1 MRHQLIGLL
10 MLFAACGD
18 PDDDPGTDAPPA
30 RRVERSASV
39 GADGLSEELV
49 FDVPP
54 MTRSM
59 TIVVTGANDALYALG
74 ALRGPDGVDRVALP
88 PGPPGPAMAA
98 SYNDE
103 QIGQMPGELYQSI
116 RLGTYTHVYPY
127 KPGQDATAGAWALR
141 VASDRPGPVTVT
153 ILLPEENGGRVLHLN
168 VVVVSDSITVASPP
182 AFLRELQRILDQA
195 GISIVVDQIVPI
207 TGSNLENIGSGTEP
221 QESPTSLSAM
231 LPALTNGR
239 ITGDAFDLFVVESL
253 PPNVA
258 GLSLGTPGPPIR
270 GSYYFG
276 VLVRPAATDSQ
287 TGRVIA
293 HEVCHFLALQHVEN
307 IGVSGMRYPDPLDDT
322 SVGTSNLMTS
332 GTTLTADQTYALSR
346 SALLSAI

>member
-1 MRHQLIGLL
+1 MRHVLFGLMAL
-10 MLFAACGD
+10 LAACGD

-30 RRVERSASV
+30 RRLELSASV

-49 FDVPP
+49 FEIPP

-59 TIVVTGANDALYALG
+59 TIVVTGGNDALYALG
-74 ALRGPDGVDRVALP
+74 VLRGPDGLDRVGLP
-88 PGPPGPAMAA
+88 AGPPGPAMAA

-103 QIGQMPGELYQSI
+103 QIGHMPGELYQSI
-116 RLGTYTHVYPY
+116 RLGTFAHVYPY
-127 KPGQDATAGAWALR
+127 KPGQEATAGTWALR
-141 VASDRPGPVTVT
+141 VASDRPGPVMVT
-153 ILLPEENGGRVLHLN
+153 ILLPEENGGRVLHMN
-168 VVVVSDSITVASPP
+168 VIVVSDTITVASPP
-182 AFLRELQRILDQA
+182 AFLTELHRIIDQT

-207 TGSNLENIGSGTEP
+207 TGSNLENIATGTEP

-231 LPALTNGR
+231 VPALTNGR
-239 ITGDAFDLFVVESL
+239 ITGDALDLFIVESL

-276 VLVRPAATDSQ
+276 VLVRPGATDSQ

-293 HEVCHFLALQHVEN
+293 HELCHFLALQHVEN

-332 GTTLTADQTYALSR
+332 GTTLTPDQTYALSR
-346 SALLSAI
+346 SALLSPM